1 MKKYIINMTA
11 YCQRYRMS
19 EPYLDDSRAIPGTQG
34 LAFHIDGFNFKQAL
48 EQLDRI
54 LKRESEA

>member
-1 MKKYIINMTA
+1 
-11 YCQRYRMS
+11 MS